1 MESATF
7 KFLNLYNFNFFMQK
21 TILITGGCG
30 FVGSNLA
37 IAFKKAN
44 STHHIIALDNLKRR
58 GSELNI
64 SRLRKLGIQFIH
76 GDIRNIEDFDE
87 VGAIDILIDAAAEPS
102 VVSGM
107 ETTPDY
113 LINTNLVGTVNCLNF
128 ALKNKALFVLLSTS
142 RVYPIGLLN
151 EIPLIESTTRFSI
164 NSNQNK
170 IPGVSDDGVN
180 EFFPLNGARSFYG
193 TTKLSAELLVEEY
206 AAFYGLKTI
215 VNRCGVL
222 TGAWQMG
229 KVDQG
234 VVVLWIAKHFWKKE
248 LGYFGFGGEG
258 KQVRDMLHVSDL
270 YRLLEIQLENPSV
283 YAGKPWNVGGGET
296 VSVSLQELTNICEK
310 ITGNKIPIKSVKENR
325 VADIPWY
332 ITDSSEVR
340 KVSGWE
346 PKYTV
351 EMIMQD
357 VYDWMKE
364 NEGMLKPI
372 LE

>member
-1 MESATF
+1 
-7 KFLNLYNFNFFMQK
+7 MQK

-37 IAFKKAN
+37 ISFKKVN
-44 STHHIIALDNLKRR
+44 PTYKIIALDNLKRR

-64 SRLRKLGIQFIH
+64 ARLRAMDIQFMH
-76 GDIRNIEDFDE
+76 GDIRNTEDFDE
-87 VGAIDILIDAAAEPS
+87 VGNIDILIDAAAEPS

-151 EIPLIESTTRFSI
+151 EIPLAETETRFTI
-164 NSNQNK
+164 NHEENTIFGVNK
-170 IPGVSDDGVN
+170 EGVN
-180 EFFPLNGARSFYG
+180 EQFPLNGARSFYG
-193 TTKLSAELLVEEY
+193 TTKLAAELLVEEY

-215 VNRCGVL
+215 INRCGVL

-234 VVVLWIAKHFWKKE
+234 VVVLWMAKHFWKKE

-258 KQVRDMLHVSDL
+258 KQVRDMLHVNDL
-270 YRLLEIQLENPSV
+270 YRLLEIQMANPSI
-283 YAGKPWNVGGGET
+283 YAGKPWNVGGGNS
-296 VSVSLQELTNICEK
+296 VSVSLQELTQICEN
-310 ITGNKIPIKSVKENR
+310 ITGNEIPIKSVKQNR

-332 ITDSSEVR
+332 ITDSSEV
-340 KVSGWE
+340 KKMSGWE

-364 NEGMLKPI
+364 NQGMLKPI

>member
-1 MESATF
+1 
-7 KFLNLYNFNFFMQK
+7 
-21 TILITGGCG
+21 
-30 FVGSNLA
+30 
-37 IAFKKAN
+37 
-44 STHHIIALDNLKRR
+44 
-58 GSELNI
+58 
-64 SRLRKLGIQFIH
+64 
-76 GDIRNIEDFDE
+76 
-87 VGAIDILIDAAAEPS
+87 
-102 VVSGM
+102 
-107 ETTPDY
+107 
-113 LINTNLVGTVNCLNF
+113 
-128 ALKNKALFVLLSTS
+128 
-142 RVYPIGLLN
+142 LLN
-151 EIPLIESTTRFSI
+151 EIPLTENSTRFTFNVI
-164 NSNQNK
+164 ENK
-170 IPGVSDDGVN
+170 IAGVSEKGVS
-180 EFFPLNGARSFYG
+180 EQFPLHGARSFYG
-193 TTKLSAELLVEEY
+193 TTKLAAELLVEEY

-234 VVVLWIAKHFWKKE
+234 VVVLWMAKHFWKKE

-258 KQVRDMLHVSDL
+258 KQVRDMLHVHDL
-270 YRLLEIQLENPSV
+270 YRLLEIQLANPSV

-296 VSVSLQELTNICEK
+296 LSVSLQELTHICEQ

-332 ITDSSEVR
+332 ITDASEIK
-340 KVSGWE
+340 KVAGWE

>member
-1 MESATF
+1 
-7 KFLNLYNFNFFMQK
+7 MQK

-37 IAFKKAN
+37 IAFKQVN
-44 STHHIIALDNLKRR
+44 PSFNIIALDNLKRR

-64 SRLRKLGIQFIH
+64 ARLKGMNIQFIH
-76 GDIRNIEDFDE
+76 GDVRNKEDFEE

-102 VVSGM
+102 VVSGL

-113 LINTNLVGTVNCLNF
+113 LINTNLIGTINCLNY
-128 ALKNKALFVLLSTS
+128 ALKNNALFLLLSTS

-151 EIPLIESTTRFSI
+151 EIPLIETPTRLII
-164 NSNQNK
+164 NAIKNTHV
-170 IPGVSDDGVN
+170 GVSIDGVS
-180 EFFPLNGARSFYG
+180 EQFPLHGARSFYG
-193 TTKLSAELLVEEY
+193 TTKLAAELLVEEY
-206 AAFYGLKTI
+206 ASFYGLKTI

-234 VVVLWIAKHFWKKE
+234 VVVLWMAKHFWKKE

-258 KQVRDMLHVSDL
+258 KQVRDMLHVDDL
-270 YRLLEIQLENPSV
+270 FRLIEIQLANPSD
-283 YAGKPWNVGGGET
+283 YSGKSWNVGGGAS
-296 VSVSLQELTNICEK
+296 VSVSLQELTQICEK

-332 ITDSSEVR
+332 ITDASEIK

-346 PKYTV
+346 PNYTV

-364 NEGMLKPI
+364 NEDMLKPI

>member
-1 MESATF
+1 MH
-7 KFLNLYNFNFFMQK
+7 K

-44 STHHIIALDNLKRR
+44 PSYQIIALDNLKRR

-64 SRLRKLGIQFIH
+64 ARLRAMDIKFVH
-76 GDIRNIEDFDE
+76 GDIRNTEDFDE
-87 VGAIDILIDAAAEPS
+87 IGAIDVLIDAAAEPS

-113 LINTNLVGTVNCLNF
+113 LINTNLLGTVNCLNF
-128 ALKNKALFVLLSTS
+128 ALKNKAIFVLLSTS

-151 EIPLIESTTRFSI
+151 ELPLSENTTRFTI
-164 NSNQNK
+164 NDAENK
-170 IPGVSDDGVN
+170 IVGAGYNGVS
-180 EFFPLNGARSFYG
+180 EEFPLQGARSFYG
-193 TTKLSAELLVEEY
+193 TTKLAAELLVEEY

-234 VVVLWIAKHFWKKE
+234 VVVLWMAKHFWKKE

-258 KQVRDMLHVSDL
+258 KQVRDMLHVNDL
-270 YRLLEIQLENPSV
+270 YRLLEIQLANSSI
-283 YAGKPWNVGGGET
+283 YTGKPWNVGGGIT
-296 VSVSLQELTNICEK
+296 VSVSLKELTQICER
-310 ITGNKIPIKSVKENR
+310 ITGNHIPITSVKENR

-332 ITDSSEVR
+332 ITDATAV
-340 KVSGWE
+340 KKISGWE
-346 PKYTV
+346 PKYSV
-351 EMIMQD
+351 EMILQD
-357 VYDWMKE
+357 VYDWIKE

>member
-1 MESATF
+1 MIYKS
-7 KFLNLYNFNFFMQK
+7 
-21 TILITGGCG
+21 ILITGGCG

-37 IAFKKAN
+37 IAFKQAN
-44 STHHIIALDNLKRR
+44 PSYHIIALDNLKRR

-64 SRLRKLGIQFIH
+64 ARLRDMGIQFIH
-76 GDIRNIEDFDE
+76 GDIRNLEDFDE

-107 ETTPDY
+107 DSTPDY
-113 LINTNLVGTVNCLNF
+113 LINTNLVGTVNCLKF
-128 ALKNKALFVLLSTS
+128 ALKNNALFVLLSTS

-151 EIPLIESTTRFSI
+151 EIPLIETATRFSI
-164 NSNQNK
+164 DSKQNK
-170 IPGVSDDGVN
+170 ITGVSGDGVT
-180 EFFPLNGARSFYG
+180 ELFPLNGARSFYG
-193 TTKLSAELLVEEY
+193 ATKLAAELIVEEY

-234 VVVLWIAKHFWKKE
+234 VVVLWMAKHFWKKE

-258 KQVRDMLHVSDL
+258 KQVRDMLHVHDL
-270 YRLLEIQLENPSV
+270 YRLLEIQLANPSV
-283 YAGKPWNVGGGET
+283 YAGKPWNVGGGEM

-310 ITGNKIPIKSVKENR
+310 ITGNTIPFESVKENR

-332 ITDSSEVR
+332 ITD
-340 KVSGWE
+340 
-346 PKYTV
+346 
-351 EMIMQD
+351 D
-357 VYDWMKE
+357 
-364 NEGMLKPI
+364 
-372 LE
+372 

>member
-1 MESATF
+1 
-7 KFLNLYNFNFFMQK
+7 MQK
-21 TILITGGCG
+21 SILITGGCG
-30 FVGSNLA
+30 FVGSNIA
-37 IAFKKAN
+37 IAFKQAN
-44 STHHIIALDNLKRR
+44 PSYQIIALDNLKRR

-64 SRLRKLGIQFIH
+64 SRLRAMDIQFIH
-76 GDIRNIEDFDE
+76 GDIRNVEDFDE
-87 VGAIDILIDAAAEPS
+87 VGAIEILIDAAAEPS
-102 VVSGM
+102 VVSGL

-128 ALKNKALFVLLSTS
+128 ALKNNALFVLLSTS

-151 EIPLIESTTRFSI
+151 EIPLAENATRFTI
-164 NSNQNK
+164 NEVKNNIS
-170 IPGVSDDGVN
+170 GVSKVGVS
-180 EFFPLNGARSFYG
+180 EQFPLQGARSFYG
-193 TTKLSAELLVEEY
+193 TTKLAAELLVEEY

-215 VNRCGVL
+215 INRCGVL
-222 TGAWQMG
+222 SGAWQMG

-234 VVVLWIAKHFWKKE
+234 VVVLWMAKHFWKKE

-258 KQVRDMLHVSDL
+258 KQVRDMLHVHDL
-270 YRLLEIQLENPSV
+270 YRLLEIQLANPEIYS
-283 YAGKPWNVGGGET
+283 GKPWNVGGGAS
-296 VSVSLQELTNICEK
+296 VSVSLQELTHICEK
-310 ITGNKIPIKSVKENR
+310 ITGNKISIKSVKENR

-332 ITDSSEVR
+332 ITDTTEVK

-351 EMIMQD
+351 EMILQD
-357 VYDWMKE
+357 VYVWMKE

>member
-1 MESATF
+1 M
-7 KFLNLYNFNFFMQK
+7 N
-21 TILITGGCG
+21 ILITGGCG

-37 IAFKKAN
+37 IAFKQAN
-44 STHHIIALDNLKRR
+44 PSNQIIALDNLKRR

-64 SRLRKLGIQFIH
+64 ARLRGMGIHFIH
-76 GDIRNIEDFDE
+76 GDIRNVEDFNE
-87 VGAIDILIDAAAEPS
+87 VGTIDILIDAAAEPS

-151 EIPLIESTTRFSI
+151 EIPLTE
-164 NSNQNK
+164 NSNRFVIND
-170 IPGVSDDGVN
+170 IDNNMVGVSKKGVS
-180 EFFPLNGARSFYG
+180 EQFPLQGARSFYG
-193 TTKLSAELLVEEY
+193 TTKLAAELLVEEY

-234 VVVLWIAKHFWKKE
+234 VVVLWMAKHFWKQE

-258 KQVRDMLHVSDL
+258 KQVRDMLHVQDL
-270 YRLLEIQLENPSV
+270 YRLLEIQLANPAN
-283 YAGKPWNVGGGET
+283 YAGKPWNVGGGDS
-296 VSVSLQELTNICEK
+296 VSVSLQELTHICEK

-332 ITDSSEVR
+332 ITDSTEVK

-346 PKYTV
+346 PTYSV
-351 EMIMQD
+351 EKIMSEIY
-357 VYDWMKE
+357 VWIKE
-364 NEGMLKPI
+364 NEGMLRPI

>member
-1 MESATF
+1 MSS
-7 KFLNLYNFNFFMQK
+7 KS
-21 TILITGGCG
+21 ILITGGCG

-37 IAFKKAN
+37 IAFKQAN
-44 STHHIIALDNLKRR
+44 PGYHIIALDNLKRR

-64 SRLRKLGIQFIH
+64 ARLRDMGIQFIH
-76 GDIRNIEDFDE
+76 GDIRNLEDFDE
-87 VGAIDILIDAAAEPS
+87 VGVIDVLIDAAAEPS

-107 ETTPDY
+107 DSTPDY
-113 LINTNLVGTVNCLNF
+113 LINTNLVGTVNCLKF
-128 ALKNKALFVLLSTS
+128 ALKNNALFVLLSTS

-151 EIPLIESTTRFSI
+151 EIPLIETATRFSI
-164 NSNQNK
+164 DSKQNK
-170 IPGVSDDGVN
+170 ITGVSGDGVT
-180 EFFPLNGARSFYG
+180 ELFPLNGARSFYG
-193 TTKLSAELLVEEY
+193 TTKLAAELIVEEY

-234 VVVLWIAKHFWKKE
+234 VVVLWMAKHFWKKE

-258 KQVRDMLHVSDL
+258 KQVRDMLHVHDL
-270 YRLLEIQLENPSV
+270 YCLLEIQLANPSV
-283 YAGKPWNVGGGET
+283 YAGKPWNVGGGEK

-310 ITGNKIPIKSVKENR
+310 ITGNTIPIKSVKENR

-332 ITDSSEVR
+332 ITDASEVK

-346 PKYTV
+346 PKYSV

-357 VYDWMKE
+357 VFDWIKE
-364 NEGMLKPI
+364 NERMLKPI

>member
-1 MESATF
+1 MH
-7 KFLNLYNFNFFMQK
+7 K

-44 STHHIIALDNLKRR
+44 PSYQIIALDNLKRR

-64 SRLRKLGIQFIH
+64 SRLRAMDIKFVH
-76 GDIRNIEDFDE
+76 GDIRNTEDFDE
-87 VGAIDILIDAAAEPS
+87 IAAIDVLIDAAAEPS

-113 LINTNLVGTVNCLNF
+113 LINTNLLGTVNCLNF
-128 ALKNKALFVLLSTS
+128 ALKNKAIFVLLSTS

-151 EIPLIESTTRFSI
+151 ELPLSENTTRFTI
-164 NSNQNK
+164 NDAENK
-170 IPGVSDDGVN
+170 IVGAGYNGVS
-180 EFFPLNGARSFYG
+180 EEFPLQGARSFYG
-193 TTKLSAELLVEEY
+193 TTKLAAELLVEEY

-234 VVVLWIAKHFWKKE
+234 VVVLWMAKHFWKKE

-258 KQVRDMLHVSDL
+258 KQVRDMLHVNDL
-270 YRLLEIQLENPSV
+270 YRLLEIQLANSSI
-283 YAGKPWNVGGGET
+283 YTGKPWNVGGGIT
-296 VSVSLQELTNICEK
+296 VSVSLKELTQICER
-310 ITGNKIPIKSVKENR
+310 ITGNHIPITSVKENR

-332 ITDSSEVR
+332 ITDATAV
-340 KVSGWE
+340 KKISGWE
-346 PKYTV
+346 PKYSV
-351 EMIMQD
+351 EMILQD
-357 VYDWMKE
+357 VYDWIKE

>member
-1 MESATF
+1 
-7 KFLNLYNFNFFMQK
+7 MQK

-37 IAFKKAN
+37 IAFKQAN
-44 STHHIIALDNLKRR
+44 PSNQIIALDNLKRR

-64 SRLRKLGIQFIH
+64 ARLRAMDIKFVH
-76 GDIRNIEDFDE
+76 GDIRNVEDFDE

-151 EIPLIESTTRFSI
+151 EIPLTENSSRFTFNDIE
-164 NSNQNK
+164 NK
-170 IPGVSDDGVN
+170 IAGVSEKGVS
-180 EFFPLNGARSFYG
+180 EQFPLNGARSFYG
-193 TTKLSAELLVEEY
+193 TTKLAAELLVEEY

-234 VVVLWIAKHFWKKE
+234 VVVLWMAKHFWKKE

-258 KQVRDMLHVSDL
+258 KQVRDMLHVHDL
-270 YRLLEIQLENPSV
+270 YRLLEIQLANPSV

-296 VSVSLQELTNICEK
+296 VSVSLQELTHICEK

-332 ITDSSEVR
+332 ITDASEIK
-340 KVSGWE
+340 KVAGWE

-351 EMIMQD
+351 EYIL
-357 VYDWMKE
+357 KE
-364 NEGMLKPI
+364 IYNWILKDEHI
-372 LE
+372 LKDILS

>member
-1 MESATF
+1 
-7 KFLNLYNFNFFMQK
+7 MQK

-37 IAFKKAN
+37 IAFKQSN
-44 STHHIIALDNLKRR
+44 PSNQIIAFDNLKRR

-64 SRLRKLGIQFIH
+64 TRLRAMDIKFVH

-128 ALKNKALFVLLSTS
+128 AQKNKALFVLLSTS

-151 EIPLIESTTRFSI
+151 EIPLMENLTRFTF
-164 NSNQNK
+164 NGTENK
-170 IPGVSDDGVN
+170 IVGVSEKGVS
-180 EFFPLNGARSFYG
+180 EQFPLHGARSFYG
-193 TTKLSAELLVEEY
+193 TTKLAAELLVEEY

-234 VVVLWIAKHFWKKE
+234 VVVLWMAKHFWKKE

-258 KQVRDMLHVSDL
+258 KQVRDMLHVHDL
-270 YRLLEIQLENPSV
+270 YRLLEIQLANPSV

-296 VSVSLQELTNICEK
+296 VSVSLQELTHICEK

-332 ITDSSEVR
+332 ITDASEIK
-340 KVSGWE
+340 KVAGWE